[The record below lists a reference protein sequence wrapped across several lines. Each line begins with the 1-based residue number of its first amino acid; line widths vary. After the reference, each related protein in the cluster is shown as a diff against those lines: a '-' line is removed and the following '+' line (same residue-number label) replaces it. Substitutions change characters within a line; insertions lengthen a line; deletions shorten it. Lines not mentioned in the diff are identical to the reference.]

1 MEKEEKDIELRCE
14 EVQEILTRPPH
25 ALVRW
30 GITVFFTVLALFFIG
45 GCFFKYPDVVSA
57 EITVTTEH
65 PPVWIVAR
73 GNGKIKEVYGKD
85 REQVKVGKIIAVL
98 ENPAE
103 TKDVLLLEKILQD
116 FCLTDSCIHSTVFP
130 EQLALGSV
138 QAAYATFI
146 KSLTDYR
153 NFLSL
158 DLYEQKIEATR
169 KELQEYRNYIKH
181 LNRQDVVSAEITV
194 TTEHP
199 PVWIVARG
207 NGKIKEVYG
216 KDREQVKVGKIIAV
230 LENPAETKD
239 VLLLEKILQDFCL
252 TDSCIHST
260 VFPEQL
266 ALGSVQAAYATF
278 IKSLTDYRNFLSL
291 DLYEQK
297 IEATRKELQEYRNY
311 IKHLNRQAELDKE
324 QVRIAETVHSREKK
338 LFGEGLTAQSDYE
351 EAKQAFLN
359 KQQGQEQMMT
369 SLSSAK
375 IQEAQLQ
382 QNILE
387 TQMERSREA
396 NNLVATLK
404 AAYDELQVGIED
416 WKMTCLFISPANGI
430 LSYNDVWQKNQNVN
444 SGDKVFSIVASQ
456 TGDII
461 GKIKLPVNG
470 SGKVKPGQR
479 VNISVTG
486 YPYMEFGFLTGKVV
500 SVSLLTDDKSM
511 YTVTVSLP
519 QDLQTSYGKVLEF
532 KGELTGIAE
541 VMTDERSVTGRLF
554 GPLRYLWEKYLS

>member
-1 MEKEEKDIELRCE
+1 
-14 EVQEILTRPPH
+14 
-25 ALVRW
+25 
-30 GITVFFTVLALFFIG
+30 
-45 GCFFKYPDVVSA
+45 
-57 EITVTTEH
+57 
-65 PPVWIVAR
+65 
-73 GNGKIKEVYGKD
+73 
-85 REQVKVGKIIAVL
+85 
-98 ENPAE
+98 
-103 TKDVLLLEKILQD
+103 
-116 FCLTDSCIHSTVFP
+116 
-130 EQLALGSV
+130 
-138 QAAYATFI
+138 
-146 KSLTDYR
+146 
-153 NFLSL
+153 
-158 DLYEQKIEATR
+158 
-169 KELQEYRNYIKH
+169 
-181 LNRQDVVSAEITV
+181 
-194 TTEHP
+194 
-199 PVWIVARG
+199 
-207 NGKIKEVYG
+207 
-216 KDREQVKVGKIIAV
+216 
-230 LENPAETKD
+230 
-239 VLLLEKILQDFCL
+239 
-252 TDSCIHST
+252 
-260 VFPEQL
+260 
-266 ALGSVQAAYATF
+266 
-278 IKSLTDYRNFLSL
+278 
-291 DLYEQK
+291 
-297 IEATRKELQEYRNY
+297 
-311 IKHLNRQAELDKE
+311 
-324 QVRIAETVHSREKK
+324 
-338 LFGEGLTAQSDYE
+338 
-351 EAKQAFLN
+351 
-359 KQQGQEQMMT
+359 MMT

-416 WKMTCLFISPANGI
+416 WKMTYLFISPANGI

-519 QDLQTSYGKVLEF
+519 QDLRTSYGKVLEF

>member
-1 MEKEEKDIELRCE
+1 MEKQEEKDIELRCE

-30 GITVFFTVLALFFIG
+30 GITAFFSVLALFFIG

-57 EITVTTEH
+57 QITVTTEH

-73 GNGKIKEVYGKD
+73 GSGKIKEVYGKD
-85 REQVKVGKIIAVL
+85 RERIEAGKIIAVL

-103 TKDVLLLEKILQD
+103 TEDVLLLEEALQD
-116 FCLTDSCIHSTVFP
+116 FCLTDSCVHGILFP
-130 EQLALGSV
+130 EHLALGSI
-138 QAAYATFI
+138 QAVYATFI

-169 KELQEYRNYIKH
+169 KELQEYRNYIVH
-181 LNRQDVVSAEITV
+181 L
-194 TTEHP
+194 
-199 PVWIVARG
+199 
-207 NGKIKEVYG
+207 K
-216 KDREQVKVGKIIAV
+216 
-230 LENPAETKD
+230 
-239 VLLLEKILQDFCL
+239 
-252 TDSCIHST
+252 
-260 VFPEQL
+260 
-266 ALGSVQAAYATF
+266 
-278 IKSLTDYRNFLSL
+278 
-291 DLYEQK
+291 
-297 IEATRKELQEYRNY
+297 
-311 IKHLNRQAELDKE
+311 RQAELDKE

-351 EAKQAFLN
+351 EAKQVFLN
-359 KQQGQEQMMT
+359 RQQGQEQMMT

-387 TQMERSREA
+387 IRMGRSREA
-396 NNLVATLK
+396 NSLGTALK
-404 AAYDELQVGIED
+404 AAYNELQVSIED
-416 WKMTCLFISPANGI
+416 WKMTYLFISPAGGI
-430 LSYNDVWQKNQNVN
+430 LSYNNVWQKNQNVN

-486 YPYMEFGFLTGKVV
+486 YPYMEFGFLTGTVV
-500 SVSLLTDDKSM
+500 SVSLLTDSDSM

-519 QDLQTSYGKVLEF
+519 QDLCTSYGKVLDF
-532 KGELTGIAE
+532 NGELTGTAE
-541 VMTDERSVTGRLF
+541 VMTDERSITGRLLE
-554 GPLRYLWEKYLS
+554 PLRYLWEKYL

>member
-1 MEKEEKDIELRCE
+1 MEKQEEKDIELRCE

-30 GITVFFTVLALFFIG
+30 GITAFFSVLALFFIG

-57 EITVTTEH
+57 QITVTTEH

-73 GNGKIKEVYGKD
+73 GSGKIKEVYGKD
-85 REQVKVGKIIAVL
+85 RERIEAGKIIAVL

-103 TKDVLLLEKILQD
+103 TEDVLLLEEALQD
-116 FCLTDSCIHSTVFP
+116 FCLTDSCVHGILFP
-130 EQLALGSV
+130 EHLALGSI
-138 QAAYATFI
+138 QAVYATFI

-169 KELQEYRNYIKH
+169 KELQEYRNYIVH
-181 LNRQDVVSAEITV
+181 L
-194 TTEHP
+194 
-199 PVWIVARG
+199 
-207 NGKIKEVYG
+207 K
-216 KDREQVKVGKIIAV
+216 
-230 LENPAETKD
+230 
-239 VLLLEKILQDFCL
+239 
-252 TDSCIHST
+252 
-260 VFPEQL
+260 
-266 ALGSVQAAYATF
+266 
-278 IKSLTDYRNFLSL
+278 
-291 DLYEQK
+291 
-297 IEATRKELQEYRNY
+297 
-311 IKHLNRQAELDKE
+311 RQAELDKE

-351 EAKQAFLN
+351 EAKQVFLN
-359 KQQGQEQMMT
+359 RQQGQEQMMT

-387 TQMERSREA
+387 IRMERSREA
-396 NNLVATLK
+396 NSLGTALK
-404 AAYDELQVGIED
+404 AAYNELQVSIED
-416 WKMTCLFISPANGI
+416 WKMTYLFISPAGGI
-430 LSYNDVWQKNQNVN
+430 LSYNNVWQKNQNVN

-486 YPYMEFGFLTGKVV
+486 YPYMEFGFLTGTVV
-500 SVSLLTDDKSM
+500 SVSLLTDSDSM

-519 QDLQTSYGKVLEF
+519 QDL
-532 KGELTGIAE
+532 
-541 VMTDERSVTGRLF
+541 
-554 GPLRYLWEKYLS
+554 

>member
-1 MEKEEKDIELRCE
+1 MEKQEEKDIELRCE

-30 GITVFFTVLALFFIG
+30 GITVFFSVLALFFIS

-57 EITVTTEH
+57 QITVTTEH

-73 GNGKIKEVYGKD
+73 GSGKIKEVYGKD
-85 REQVKVGKIIAVL
+85 RERIEAGKIIAVL

-103 TKDVLLLEKILQD
+103 TEDVLLLEEALQD
-116 FCLTDSCIHSTVFP
+116 FCLTDSCVHGILFP
-130 EQLALGSV
+130 EHLALGSI
-138 QAAYATFI
+138 QAVYATFT

-158 DLYEQKIEATR
+158 DLYEQKIEAT
-169 KELQEYRNYIKH
+169 
-181 LNRQDVVSAEITV
+181 
-194 TTEHP
+194 
-199 PVWIVARG
+199 
-207 NGKIKEVYG
+207 
-216 KDREQVKVGKIIAV
+216 
-230 LENPAETKD
+230 
-239 VLLLEKILQDFCL
+239 C
-252 TDSCIHST
+252 
-260 VFPEQL
+260 
-266 ALGSVQAAYATF
+266 
-278 IKSLTDYRNFLSL
+278 
-291 DLYEQK
+291 
-297 IEATRKELQEYRNY
+297 KELQEYRNY

-351 EAKQAFLN
+351 EAKQVFLN
-359 KQQGQEQMMT
+359 RQQGQEQMMT

-387 TQMERSREA
+387 TRMEQSREA
-396 NNLVATLK
+396 NSLGTALK
-404 AAYDELQVGIED
+404 AAYNELQVSIED
-416 WKMTCLFISPANGI
+416 WKMTYLFISPAGGI
-430 LSYNDVWQKNQNVN
+430 LSYNNVWQKNQNVN

-470 SGKVKPGQR
+470 AGKVKPGQR

-486 YPYMEFGFLTGKVV
+486 YPYMEFGFLTGTVV
-500 SVSLLTDDKSM
+500 SVSLLTDSDSM

-519 QDLQTSYGKVLEF
+519 QDLCTSYGKVLNF
-532 KGELTGIAE
+532 NGELTGIAE
-541 VMTDERSVTGRLF
+541 VMTDERSVTGRLLE
-554 GPLRYLWEKYLS
+554 PLRYLWEKYL

>member
-1 MEKEEKDIELRCE
+1 MEKQEEKDIELRCE

-30 GITVFFTVLALFFIG
+30 GITAFFSVLALFFIG

-57 EITVTTEH
+57 QITVTTEH

-73 GNGKIKEVYGKD
+73 GSGKIKEVYGKD
-85 REQVKVGKIIAVL
+85 RERIEAGKIIAVL

-103 TKDVLLLEKILQD
+103 TEDVLLLEEALQD
-116 FCLTDSCIHSTVFP
+116 FCLTDSCVHDILFP
-130 EQLALGSV
+130 EHLALGSI
-138 QAAYATFI
+138 QAVYATFI

-169 KELQEYRNYIKH
+169 KELQEYRNYIVH
-181 LNRQDVVSAEITV
+181 L
-194 TTEHP
+194 
-199 PVWIVARG
+199 
-207 NGKIKEVYG
+207 K
-216 KDREQVKVGKIIAV
+216 
-230 LENPAETKD
+230 
-239 VLLLEKILQDFCL
+239 
-252 TDSCIHST
+252 
-260 VFPEQL
+260 
-266 ALGSVQAAYATF
+266 
-278 IKSLTDYRNFLSL
+278 
-291 DLYEQK
+291 
-297 IEATRKELQEYRNY
+297 
-311 IKHLNRQAELDKE
+311 RQAELDKE

-351 EAKQAFLN
+351 EAKQVFLN
-359 KQQGQEQMMT
+359 RQQGQEQMMT

-387 TQMERSREA
+387 IRMERSREA
-396 NNLVATLK
+396 NSLGTALK
-404 AAYDELQVGIED
+404 AAYNELQVSIED
-416 WKMTCLFISPANGI
+416 WKMTYLFISPAGGI
-430 LSYNDVWQKNQNVN
+430 LSYNNVWQKNQNVN

-470 SGKVKPGQR
+470 SGKVKSGQR

-486 YPYMEFGFLTGKVV
+486 YPYMEFGFLTGTVV
-500 SVSLLTDDKSM
+500 SVSLLTDSDSM

-519 QDLQTSYGKVLEF
+519 QDLCTSYGKVLDF
-532 KGELTGIAE
+532 NGELTGTAE
-541 VMTDERSVTGRLF
+541 VMTDERSITGRLLE
-554 GPLRYLWEKYLS
+554 PLRYLWEKYL

>member
-1 MEKEEKDIELRCE
+1 MEKQEEKDIELRCE

-30 GITVFFTVLALFFIG
+30 GITAFFSVLALFFIG

-57 EITVTTEH
+57 QITVTTEH

-73 GNGKIKEVYGKD
+73 GSGKIKEVYGKD
-85 REQVKVGKIIAVL
+85 RERTEAGKIIAVL

-103 TKDVLLLEKILQD
+103 TEDVLLLEEALQD
-116 FCLTDSCIHSTVFP
+116 FCLTDSCVHGILFP
-130 EQLALGSV
+130 EHLALGSI
-138 QAAYATFI
+138 QAVYATFI

-169 KELQEYRNYIKH
+169 KELQEYRNYIVH
-181 LNRQDVVSAEITV
+181 L
-194 TTEHP
+194 
-199 PVWIVARG
+199 
-207 NGKIKEVYG
+207 K
-216 KDREQVKVGKIIAV
+216 
-230 LENPAETKD
+230 
-239 VLLLEKILQDFCL
+239 
-252 TDSCIHST
+252 
-260 VFPEQL
+260 
-266 ALGSVQAAYATF
+266 
-278 IKSLTDYRNFLSL
+278 
-291 DLYEQK
+291 
-297 IEATRKELQEYRNY
+297 
-311 IKHLNRQAELDKE
+311 RQAELDKE

-351 EAKQAFLN
+351 EAKQVFLN
-359 KQQGQEQMMT
+359 RQQGQEQMMT

-387 TQMERSREA
+387 IRMERSREA
-396 NNLVATLK
+396 NSLGTALK
-404 AAYDELQVGIED
+404 AVYNELQVSIED
-416 WKMTCLFISPANGI
+416 WKMTYLFISPAGGI
-430 LSYNDVWQKNQNVN
+430 LSYNNVWQKNQNVN

-470 SGKVKPGQR
+470 SGKVKSGQR

-486 YPYMEFGFLTGKVV
+486 YPYMEFGFLTGTVV
-500 SVSLLTDDKSM
+500 SVSLLTDSDSM

-519 QDLQTSYGKVLEF
+519 QDLCTSYGKVLDF
-532 KGELTGIAE
+532 NGELTGTAE
-541 VMTDERSVTGRLF
+541 VMTDERSITGRLLE
-554 GPLRYLWEKYLS
+554 PLRYLWEKYL

>member
-1 MEKEEKDIELRCE
+1 MEKQEEKDIELRCE

-30 GITVFFTVLALFFIG
+30 GITAFFSVLALFFIG

-57 EITVTTEH
+57 QITVTTEH

-73 GNGKIKEVYGKD
+73 GSGKIKEVYGKD
-85 REQVKVGKIIAVL
+85 RERIEAGKIIAVL

-103 TKDVLLLEKILQD
+103 TEDVLLLEEALQD
-116 FCLTDSCIHSTVFP
+116 FCLTDSCVHGILFP
-130 EQLALGSV
+130 EHLALGSI
-138 QAAYATFI
+138 QAVYATFI

-169 KELQEYRNYIKH
+169 KELQEYRNYIVH
-181 LNRQDVVSAEITV
+181 L
-194 TTEHP
+194 
-199 PVWIVARG
+199 
-207 NGKIKEVYG
+207 K
-216 KDREQVKVGKIIAV
+216 
-230 LENPAETKD
+230 
-239 VLLLEKILQDFCL
+239 
-252 TDSCIHST
+252 
-260 VFPEQL
+260 
-266 ALGSVQAAYATF
+266 
-278 IKSLTDYRNFLSL
+278 
-291 DLYEQK
+291 
-297 IEATRKELQEYRNY
+297 
-311 IKHLNRQAELDKE
+311 RQAELDKE

-351 EAKQAFLN
+351 EAKQVFLN
-359 KQQGQEQMMT
+359 RQQGQEQMMT

-387 TQMERSREA
+387 IRMERSREA
-396 NNLVATLK
+396 NSLGTALK
-404 AAYDELQVGIED
+404 AVYNELQVSIED
-416 WKMTCLFISPANGI
+416 WKMTYLFISPAGGI
-430 LSYNDVWQKNQNVN
+430 LSYNNVWQKNQNVN

-470 SGKVKPGQR
+470 SGKVKSGQR

-486 YPYMEFGFLTGKVV
+486 YPYMEIGFLTGTVV
-500 SVSLLTDDKSM
+500 SVSLLTDSDSM

-519 QDLQTSYGKVLEF
+519 QDLCTSYGKVLDF
-532 KGELTGIAE
+532 NGELTGTAE
-541 VMTDERSVTGRLF
+541 VMTDERSITGRLLE
-554 GPLRYLWEKYLS
+554 PLRYLWEKYL